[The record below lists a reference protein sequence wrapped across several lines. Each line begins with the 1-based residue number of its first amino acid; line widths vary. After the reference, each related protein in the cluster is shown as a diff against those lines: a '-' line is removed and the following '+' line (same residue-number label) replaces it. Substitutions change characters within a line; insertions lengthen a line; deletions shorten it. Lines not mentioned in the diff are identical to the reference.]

1 MAPKALPLP
10 TTASKVA
17 RKEIITENFLEFSMF
32 VFLGFFVYFSVVFT
46 LISLGHL
53 VEMTQLHLAAFGHQ
67 LLPFWGELP
76 HLACPAINTAAFGL
90 AALGVYTDVK
100 TLLLPLMVRNFN
112 FLYLAAYLVTMD
124 FEAITDQVSYALVVV
139 AVVHGAG
146 LSLCL
151 LTTLVMANVDH
162 RTLCTIP
169 ATVTKVAVKDT
180 RVEVEATTGPAA
192 VQ

>member
-1 MAPKALPLP
+1 MVYDLPI
-10 TTASKVA
+10 AS
-17 RKEIITENFLEFSMF
+17 
-32 VFLGFFVYFSVVFT
+32 
-46 LISLGHL
+46 H
-53 VEMTQLHLAAFGHQ
+53 
-67 LLPFWGELP
+67 
-76 HLACPAINTAAFGL
+76 
-90 AALGVYTDVK
+90 
-100 TLLLPLMVRNFN
+100 
-112 FLYLAAYLVTMD
+112 
-124 FEAITDQVSYALVVV
+124 ALVVV

-151 LTTLVMANVDH
+151 LTTLVMANADH